1 MANATHCQWSHQV
14 EGPHHEKPEIIRN
27 KNVFHIWRELK
38 LLYKFFLSTVV
49 GYTTSRIE
57 HYDLPGLAVAEL
69 QGTDAPEIKYPPQVA
84 TSIPEILPCP
94 ERYYIPKTLENW
106 KWPRRINP
114 HHNEVQAATAAWI
127 RSSGALSPKA
137 HKAYDR
143 CNINLFGSLS
153 YPLHDKARLRTC
165 CDFMN
170 LILVYDEFP
179 NASHEDEVQ
188 VMTNAIMDA
197 VRDPHTA
204 RPKGEWVGGEVTRQF
219 WELAIK
225 SASPQAQKRFI
236 KASGA
241 YAQAVVQQAAD
252 RRHKHVR
259 SAQGLRNFEAS
270 GADRLSAGRRI
281 LLNVEQARG
290 DDGYNIITVVMH
302 QHKTNIQ
309 GAMNWEL
316 EAKFMDPYENKIP
329 KFGEPVDTELAR
341 YVDGI
346 GNWVRANDQW
356 DFETERYFGKKALE
370 VGRTRWVT
378 LLPKERQKYI
388 GTLLVN
394 GSLS

>member
-1 MANATHCQWSHQV
+1 M
-14 EGPHHEKPEIIRN
+14 R
-27 KNVFHIWRELK
+27 
-38 LLYKFFLSTVV
+38 
-49 GYTTSRIE
+49 
-57 HYDLPGLAVAEL
+57 
-69 QGTDAPEIKYPPQVA
+69 
-84 TSIPEILPCP
+84 
-94 ERYYIPKTLENW
+94 ERYYIPNTLENW
-106 KWPRRINP
+106 KWSRRINP

-137 HKAYDR
+137 LKAYDR
-143 CNINLFGSLS
+143 CNIT
-153 YPLHDKARLRTC
+153 HLRTC

-197 VRDPHTA
+197 LRNPHTP

-252 RRHKHVR
+252 RRHKHIRSVQGYFEVR
-259 SAQGLRNFEAS
+259 RDTIGARPAFALIELDMNLPDEAVHHPVIEEMS
-270 GADRLSAGRRI
+270 MLAIDMII
-281 LLNVEQARG
+281 LDNDIASYNVEQARG
-290 DDGYNIITVVMH
+290 DDGYNIITIIMH
-302 QHKTNIQ
+302 QHKTDIQ
-309 GAMNWEL
+309 GAMNWVDDRHKEL
-316 EAKFMDPYENKIP
+316 EAKFMDLYENKIP

-378 LLPKERQKYI
+378 LLPKERQEYF